1 MVDATYLRRIVVWL
15 HLSDHIMATTQTM
28 AWKEEDNRLTRSYEF
43 KDFAH
48 AFSFMT
54 RVAFICEAMNHHPV
68 RSNSWNKV
76 HISLTTHDAGHMVT
90 EKDRRLSDAI
100 EKVWD
105 EIKG

>member
-1 MVDATYLRRIVVWL
+1 
-15 HLSDHIMATTQTM
+15 MATTQKM

-68 RSNSWNKV
+68 WSNSWNKV